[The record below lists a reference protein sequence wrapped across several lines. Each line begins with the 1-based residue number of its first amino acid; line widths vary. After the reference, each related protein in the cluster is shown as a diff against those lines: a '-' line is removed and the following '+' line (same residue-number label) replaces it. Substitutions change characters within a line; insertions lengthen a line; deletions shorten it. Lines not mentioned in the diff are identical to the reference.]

1 MLPFIKG
8 ILTGMAFGWVL
19 YKVGA
24 SRYSRVIGMVTLR
37 DTKIMKFAF
46 ATIATASF
54 IYGIASL
61 LGIAEEFNLVP
72 RVMMYTGPIH
82 YIGGILFGAT
92 MGFVGFCPGTCMA
105 KVGGGGGDK
114 KFTGFAATIGLFIG
128 VLIYNIIKT
137 PLTNVG
143 LISAQAQPLTL
154 HGLLG
159 VSYGSLV
166 MILGAICAII
176 AILVDR
182 VSKERFYKPAREEK
196 TLVDLI
202 RGEWSWQVSG
212 IAAGILIVAATWQ
225 GGYLGFSGAILAVVG
240 WAAHLVGMPI
250 EAVPKL
256 NDDIYWRA
264 ALIIGVLPGAY
275 IAKLISIPS
284 LAQVS
289 KPIKKT
295 FEVKAIIK
303 YFIGGTTISLGAML
317 GGGCTTGAFLAA
329 WPTLSVGSFAMSL
342 TFFAVAVATAQ
353 ILYFTK
359 VIDLDE
365 AQNVGDRAYD

>member
-8 ILTGMAFGWVL
+8 LLTGMAFGWVL

-54 IYGIASL
+54 IYGLAAL
-61 LGIAEEFNLVP
+61 FGVAEEYSLVP
-72 RVMMYTGPIH
+72 RVMSYTGPVH
-82 YIGGILFGAT
+82 YIGGILFGIT
-92 MGFVGFCPGTCMA
+92 MGVVGFCPGTCMA

-114 KFTGFAATIGLFIG
+114 KFTGFAATLGLFAG
-128 VLIYNIIKT
+128 VLVYNAIKN
-137 PLTNVG
+137 PLTDAGV
-143 LISAQAQPLTL
+143 IAQQALPITL

-166 MILGAICAII
+166 MILGAVCALI

-182 VSKERFYKPAREEK
+182 ISNERFYKPAREEK
-196 TLVDLI
+196 SFIDMF

-212 IAAGILIVAATWQ
+212 IVAGVLIVLATFQ

-240 WAAHLVGMPI
+240 WVAHLVGMPM
-250 EAVPKL
+250 EAVPRL

-275 IAKLISIPS
+275 VAKLVSIPS
-284 LAQVS
+284 LAQVT
-289 KPIKKT
+289 KPVQKT
-295 FEVKAIIK
+295 FDVKAIVK

-342 TFFAVAVATAQ
+342 TFFAVAVITAQ
-353 ILYFTK
+353 VLYFTK
-359 VIDLDE
+359 VIKLDE
-365 AQNVGDRAYD
+365 AQNLGDRAYD